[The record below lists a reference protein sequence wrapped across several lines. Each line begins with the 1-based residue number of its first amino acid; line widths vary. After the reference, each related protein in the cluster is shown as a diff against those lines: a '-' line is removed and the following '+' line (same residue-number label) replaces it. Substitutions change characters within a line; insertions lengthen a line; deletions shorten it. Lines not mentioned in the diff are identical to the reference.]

1 MSAFENIEIKKGD
14 LLISEPFLKDPNF
27 SRSVVLLCD
36 NMEGHV
42 GFVLNQKTPVK
53 LGDVLEGWEDMEYDL
68 YVGGPVEKDTLHF
81 LHDDADLPEAMEIS
95 EGLYWNGEL
104 EILKERLKAGSPTK
118 IKFLVG
124 YSGWGV
130 NQLEEE
136 IKAKGWMVADSTAM
150 DSFSDDE
157 KMWQSVLRRMGGE
170 FEQIANYPI
179 DPQLN

>member
-1 MSAFENIEIKKGD
+1 MSTFDDIEVKKGD

-27 SRSVVLLCD
+27 SRSVVLVCD
-36 NMEGHV
+36 DLDGHV
-42 GFVLNQKTPVK
+42 GFVLNQKTIVK
-53 LGDVLEGWEDMEYDL
+53 LGDVLDGWSELDQDL

-81 LHDDADLPEAMEIS
+81 LHDLGDLPEAMEIS
-95 EGLYWNGEL
+95 EGLYWNGDL
-104 EILKERLKAGSPTK
+104 EVLKGRIEAGEAVN

-124 YSGWGV
+124 YSGWGD

-136 IKAKGWMVADSTAM
+136 IKEQGWMVTNAKAM
-150 DSFSDDE
+150 DPFSADE

-170 FEQIANYPI
+170 FKQIANYPI